1 MANKEE
7 KVTEYG
13 ALIMKRSG
21 DFIIAIQSKD
31 YDEVYEEWQKLKD
44 QWAEC
49 VKESKPFELTS
60 PIVTAF
66 DPNMIYEITVKPVVE
81 TTSNKHANPY
91 KSAMQRNGLSNTLGN
106 AQVLSDVKD
115 GGYL

>member
-7 KVTEYG
+7 KATTYG
-13 ALIMKRSG
+13 ALVKKRDG
-21 DFIIAIQSKD
+21 DFIVAIESND
-31 YDEVYEEWQKLKD
+31 YDEVFEEWQKLKD
-44 QWAEC
+44 QWADC

-66 DPNMIYEITVKPVVE
+66 DPNLIYEITVQPVVE
-81 TTSNKHANPY
+81 TTSSKHANPY
-91 KSAMQRNGLSNTLGN
+91 KAAMQQHGFSNTVGN
-106 AQVLSDVKD
+106 SQILSDVKD

>member
-1 MANKEE
+1 MAKKEE
-7 KVTEYG
+7 KSQAYG
-13 ALIMKRSG
+13 ALILKRDG
-21 DFIIAIQSKD
+21 DFIVAIESD
-31 YDEVYEEWQKLKD
+31 NYDEVYETWQKLKD

-66 DPNMIYEITVKPVVE
+66 DPNLIYEITVKPVVE
-81 TTSNKHANPY
+81 TASNKHNNPY
-91 KSAMQRNGLSNTLGN
+91 KAAMQKHGFANTLGN
-106 AQVLSDVKD
+106 SQILSDVKD